1 MDKKNIQN
9 GTNIVPLQGLGV
21 NSPLGTGGSFIIL
34 ENMEF
39 HAFHGCLEFEQQLGN
54 TFLVSLSM
62 EINTDQAGKTDNLDD
77 TLNYQL
83 VYDVVKEQMEIP
95 SKLIEHVGQR
105 ILDSVFE
112 KFPQITELNVK
123 LSKLNPP
130 LGGKVE
136 RVTIQLERKR

>member
-1 MDKKNIQN
+1 MNK
-9 GTNIVPLQGLGV
+9 
-21 NSPLGTGGSFIIL
+21 IIL

-39 HAFHGCLEFEQQLGN
+39 HAFHGCLEFEQKLGN
-54 TFLVSLSM
+54 TFIVSVSM
-62 EINTDQAGKTDNLDD
+62 DLDTSHAGKTDELDH

-83 VYDVVKEQMEIP
+83 VYDVIRGQMEMP

-105 ILDSVFE
+105 ILDSLFNG
-112 KFPQITELNVK
+112 FPQINALEVK

-136 RVTIQLERKR
+136 KVTIKLSKRR

>member
-1 MDKKNIQN
+1 MAKI
-9 GTNIVPLQGLGV
+9 T
-21 NSPLGTGGSFIIL
+21 L

-39 HAFHGCLEFEQQLGN
+39 HAYHGCLEFEQELGN
-54 TFLVSLSM
+54 TFIVTVSM
-62 EINTDQAGKTDNLDD
+62 EIDTTLAGKTDALEH

-83 VYDVVKEQMEIP
+83 VYDAVKKEMEIP

-105 ILDSVFE
+105 IADSLFE
-112 KFPQITELNVK
+112 NFTQIQNLTVK

-136 RVTIQLERKR
+136 RVSIELNKKR

>member
-1 MDKKNIQN
+1 MSKI
-9 GTNIVPLQGLGV
+9 
-21 NSPLGTGGSFIIL
+21 SL

-39 HAFHGCLEFEQQLGN
+39 HAFHGCLEHEQTLGN
-54 TFLVSLSM
+54 TFIVNVNM
-62 EINTDQAGKTDNLDD
+62 ELDTKLAGETDNLEH

-83 VYDVVKEQMEIP
+83 VYDVVNAQMEIP

-105 ILDSVFE
+105 ILDNIMRN
-112 KFPQITELNVK
+112 FPQIEALEVR

-136 RVTIQLERKR
+136 RVTIELSKRK

>member
-1 MDKKNIQN
+1 MIENKNN
-9 GTNIVPLQGLGV
+9 NILDESSLS
-21 NSPLGTGGSFIIL
+21 SPLGVRGSIITL

-39 HAFHGCLEFEQQLGN
+39 HAYHGCLEHERELGN
-54 TFLVSLSM
+54 TFIVSVTM
-62 EINTDQAGKTDNLDD
+62 ELDTTHAGKTDELEH

-83 VYDVVKEQMEIP
+83 VYDVVKRHMEIP

-105 ILDSVFE
+105 ILDNIFND
-112 KFPQITELNVK
+112 FPQINELDVK

-136 RVTIQLERKR
+136 KVTIKLGKKR

>member
-1 MDKKNIQN
+1 MKILELAVFYTSKKNIM
-9 GTNIVPLQGLGV
+9 
-21 NSPLGTGGSFIIL
+21 SKIIL

-39 HAFHGCLEFEQQLGN
+39 HAFHGCLDHEKQLGN
-54 TFLVSLSM
+54 TFIISVSIEL
-62 EINTDQAGKTDNLDD
+62 NTEKAGKTDELHD

-105 ILDSVFE
+105 ILDTIMNQ
-112 KFPQITELNVK
+112 FPQIQALEVC

-130 LGGKVE
+130 LGGKVSK
-136 RVTIQLERKR
+136 VTIDMKKAR